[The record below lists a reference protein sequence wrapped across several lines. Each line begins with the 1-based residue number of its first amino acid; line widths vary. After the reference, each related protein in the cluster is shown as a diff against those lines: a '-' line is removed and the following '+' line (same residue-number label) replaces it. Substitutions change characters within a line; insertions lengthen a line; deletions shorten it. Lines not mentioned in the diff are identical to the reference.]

1 MFDIIDQLG
10 RNILIKEYPPKRI
23 VSLVPS
29 QTELLHDLGL
39 DEEVVGITKFC
50 VHPQSWFKSKERV
63 GGTKQVNLEKV
74 FNLEPDLVI
83 ANKEENVKEQIEQ
96 IEKFAPVYVSDVN
109 NLNDAISI
117 INDIGMLTGTQT
129 KAKKI
134 AENIQHSFS
143 TLETVT
149 GNYNTCY
156 LIWRNPHMTVG
167 CDTFIHDMLNR
178 CGLKNIYANEQ
189 RYPTI
194 TLEELKRK
202 NVELILLSSEPFPFK
217 AKHAEEIK
225 AILPHVKILMVDG
238 EMFSWYGSRLIYAAQ
253 YFKDLINKINKP
265 PQILN
270 SLA

>member
-1 MFDIIDQLG
+1 MFEINDQTGKKVVL
-10 RNILIKEYPPKRI
+10 KVYPPKKI
-23 VSLVPS
+23 ISLVPS

-39 DEEVVGITKFC
+39 NEEVAGITKFC

-63 GGTKQVNLEKV
+63 GGTKQVNLEKI
-74 FNLEPDLVI
+74 FHLEPDIVI
-83 ANKEENVKEQIEQ
+83 ANKEENVKEQIDQ

-109 NLNDAISI
+109 NLNDAISM
-117 INDIGMLTGTQT
+117 INDIGMLTGTQE
-129 KAKKI
+129 KAKMI
-134 AENIQHSFS
+134 AENVQHSFS

-149 GNYNTCY
+149 RNHNACY
-156 LIWRNPHMTVG
+156 LIWRNLYMTVG
-167 CDTFIHDMLNR
+167 SDTFIHDMLNR
-178 CGLKNIYANEQ
+178 CGFKNVYANEQ

-253 YFKDLINKINKP
+253 YFKELISKINEP
-265 PQILN
+265 PQILT